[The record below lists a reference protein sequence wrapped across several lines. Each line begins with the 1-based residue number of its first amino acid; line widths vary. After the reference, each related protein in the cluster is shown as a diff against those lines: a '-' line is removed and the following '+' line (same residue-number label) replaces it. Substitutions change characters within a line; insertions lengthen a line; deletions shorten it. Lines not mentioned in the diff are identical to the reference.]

1 MNRCIVLVLV
11 ALFLCACDAA
21 STARDGYKQSQ
32 AVASDLEKSVG
43 TKPFVGFNWDNG
55 ALTSVSINFETIPK
69 DKQVAE
75 IAELA
80 RASIKQQFKQKPRRI
95 VLGFSIRPRGED

>member
-1 MNRCIVLVLV
+1 MKRGIILLLL
-11 ALFLCACDAA
+11 AFLLCACDAV
-21 STARDGYKQSQ
+21 STVKDGYQQSQ

-43 TKPFVGFNWDNG
+43 SKPFVGFNWNNG
-55 ALTSVSINFETIPK
+55 ALTSVSINFEDIPK
-69 DKQVAE
+69 DKPVGE

-95 VLGFSIRPRGED
+95 VLGFSIQP